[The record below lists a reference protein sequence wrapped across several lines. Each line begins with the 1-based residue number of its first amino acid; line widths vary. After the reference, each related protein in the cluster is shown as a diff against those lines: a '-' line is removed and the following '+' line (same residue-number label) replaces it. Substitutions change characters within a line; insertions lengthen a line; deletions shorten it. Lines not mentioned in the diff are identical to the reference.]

1 VGENEQSPG
10 PAGVAGALNEMQVR
24 IDALPPGSSRR
35 VFLSTYQRTT
45 AAVGEAIEQASFEDP
60 DWVEEWDV
68 VFAKLFLDAHD
79 ADVAGDPVPRPWRL
93 AFDAPADLP
102 ELRHVLLGINAHIN
116 YDLPQAL
123 LAVISVADF
132 DDAVLM
138 DRRRRDHER
147 IDGVL
152 SARVAAEDDELQP
165 GSFVDRLL
173 TPLNRLG
180 TKRFLREARQKV
192 WHNTF
197 ELHAARVAG
206 PDAYRTRLA
215 ELELLSAAKI
225 ADLLEPGQVLLR
237 LAVAGFGVTLPPAVG

>member
-1 VGENEQSPG
+1 MAKEERRT
-10 PAGVAGALNEMQVR
+10 AGVAGVLDEMQER
-24 IDALPPGSSRR
+24 IDVLPHGSTRR

-45 AAVGEAIEQASFEDP
+45 AAVGKAIDDARFEDP
-60 DWVEEWDV
+60 AWVEEWDV
-68 VFAKLFLDAHD
+68 VFAKLFIDAHD
-79 ADVAGDPVPRPWRL
+79 ADLAGAPVPRPWRL

-102 ELRHVLLGINAHIN
+102 DLRHVLLGINAHIN

-123 LAVISVADF
+123 LDVISVADF
-132 DDAVLM
+132 DDTALM
-138 DRRRRDHER
+138 DGRRRDHER

-152 SARVAAEDDELQP
+152 SARVAAEDDELGP
-165 GSFVDRLL
+165 GSLLDRLL

-180 TKRFLREARQKV
+180 TKRFLKEARQKV

-197 ELHAARVAG
+197 ALQDARVAG
-206 PDAYRTRLA
+206 PEAYRTRLA

-237 LAVAGFGVTLPPAVG
+237 LAVAGFGVTLPPPAD